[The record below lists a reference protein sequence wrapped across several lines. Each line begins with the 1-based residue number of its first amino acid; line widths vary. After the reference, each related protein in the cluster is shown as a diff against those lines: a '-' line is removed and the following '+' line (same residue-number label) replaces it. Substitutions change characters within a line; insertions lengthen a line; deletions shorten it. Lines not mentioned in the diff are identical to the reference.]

1 MSTALETPGNH
12 TLVNLSF
19 YGNNSLENSCPNLE
33 ENFAVRVGVITLYVF
48 MFLTSILGNCL
59 ILVTV
64 YRTQRMRTAVNLF
77 IANMAISDI
86 IQPVFGVPRVVV
98 EVLYGRETWLIGGAA
113 GAVLCK
119 LAYFAQDVSLSVS
132 IFSIVGI
139 TTERFYAVMQPLKI
153 SFLKSHVQMLLPLTW
168 VIAVI
173 MHGVYFDVFRIRR
186 DHVTQMIVCYQ
197 HWASPHSALI
207 YYSVFL
213 AGLFLWALLAIAI
226 MYSIIIVKLRRSRG
240 SGHAWV
246 VRKSREVQ
254 ERKILQVALVI
265 TIVFFACFMPQVI
278 LVIVAPLDVWPH
290 CSIEVLRFVTKVME
304 HSYTAFN
311 PLICLIFSQN
321 YREGFIRV
329 FLSSCGFCTYP
340 LEDDTGSPPGVGKAV
355 KRSSD
360 GGHVALTPLTLRE
373 SLRLGMTAPSM
384 SSPALMRAEGV
395 VMNK

>member
-12 TLVNLSF
+12 TLVNLSNSF

-98 EVLYGRETWLIGGAA
+98 E
-113 GAVLCK
+113 
-119 LAYFAQDVSLSVS
+119 DVSLSVS

-197 HWASPHSALI
+197 HWASPHSALV

-265 TIVFFACFMPQVI
+265 TVVFFACFMPQVI